1 MLKLYAE
8 VQTEGLYKRL
18 QGNLRDV
25 RGSSFFVVVW
35 NVTLIDTDVGYRLF
49 TKGLTTLYFTNFY
62 LYNRITKA
70 KPQPVIFRL

>member
-1 MLKLYAE
+1 
-8 VQTEGLYKRL
+8 VT
-18 QGNLRDV
+18 
-25 RGSSFFVVVW
+25 SFFVVVR

-62 LYNRITKA
+62 LDNHIMKA